1 MAEPIGRVGVTYAV
15 FLPQQWPD
23 VLPWNG
29 NWTQL
34 QYSVLKEVL
43 PKKAWWV
50 VNGRFYILIST
61 HSVLQFLEAGHTA
74 VKTMNRLGYFLK
86 KK

>member
-43 PKKAWWV
+43 PKKAW
-50 VNGRFYILIST
+50 
-61 HSVLQFLEAGHTA
+61 
-74 VKTMNRLGYFLK
+74 
-86 KK
+86 